1 MKFLLDTHA
10 ILWYAQG
17 SAELSENA
25 LRLMEQEECFYCVA
39 SLWEIAIK
47 QKLGKLDTSL
57 SVVELDEFCRS
68 AGFRPFAINP
78 HHIERTKSLDFIHR
92 DPFDRLLIALAQT
105 EEFTI
110 ITHDSTIPKYDVRT
124 AW

>member
-68 AGFRPFAINP
+68 AGFRPFAIRP
-78 HHIERTKSLDFIHR
+78 
-92 DPFDRLLIALAQT
+92 
-105 EEFTI
+105 
-110 ITHDSTIPKYDVRT
+110 HDSTIPKYDVRT